1 MLTPPFNLLTLLISC
16 SSLQPYPMY
25 PATTSLVNVVPKL
38 SSTGRDLLQVRS
50 HIWYFSST
58 FSQKCRI
65 ALITCF
71 FLISRTCWNVILSRG
86 SLQKKPCSTLISQIS
101 VHLRFLIASCRH
113 SAPRIA
119 HPSPR
124 RFIRT
129 SHNTANPSDFQA
141 TPPTPHLLKFCCASV
156 QKSKWLWGFRSFYV
170 TNLLKLAQIY
180 IRFNSFFN

>member
-1 MLTPPFNLLTLLISC
+1 MQDRFNNLL
-16 SSLQPYPMY
+16 
-25 PATTSLVNVVPKL
+25 
-38 SSTGRDLLQVRS
+38 
-50 HIWYFSST
+50 
-58 FSQKCRI
+58 
-65 ALITCF
+65 

-141 TPPTPHLLKFCCASV
+141 PPIPPTCLNSAVPLCKNPNDSEVLGPFMWQICWNWRRFTLDLIASSINQHCLRRSGFYFSILLR
-156 QKSKWLWGFRSFYV
+156 L
-170 TNLLKLAQIY
+170 IPP
-180 IRFNSFFN
+180 